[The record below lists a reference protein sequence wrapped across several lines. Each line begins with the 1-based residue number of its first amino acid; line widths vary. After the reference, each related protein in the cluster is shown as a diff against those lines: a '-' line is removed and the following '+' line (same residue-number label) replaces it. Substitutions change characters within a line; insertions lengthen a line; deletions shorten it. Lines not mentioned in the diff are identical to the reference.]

1 MSLHEGAH
9 SSLENRLFLSVVFS
23 LRNEEDVLHELFSRL
38 YNTLDSLDLRY
49 ELIFVNDDST
59 DRTLEILRE
68 HAARDERVK
77 VINTSRRFGVIR
89 CFLAGFRYAR
99 GDALV
104 YMDADLQDPPE
115 LIRTLVEKWREG
127 ADVVHTTRTK
137 RHGEHPVKM
146 WLTRKA
152 YQIINFVADIEIPV
166 NTGNFK
172 LLSRRVVEQ
181 ILAIDEQDPF
191 LRGLVIWVGFKQV
204 YVQYERQA
212 RHSGTTHYP
221 LLRSANP
228 TRSFVT
234 GVISFSSAPLYFAL
248 VMGLLVSVG
257 SFFYLIFVIV
267 TRMMFGWHQPGWPAI
282 MVTMLF
288 LGGTIL
294 FTIGVLGLYVGKI
307 YNHIKG
313 RPLVVIEST
322 VNVEHPVHLE
332 PRSRM

>member
-1 MSLHEGAH
+1 MESVQNTDASPEKLP
-9 SSLENRLFLSVVFS
+9 LLSVVFS

-38 YNTLDSLDLRY
+38 YKTLDQLKLRY
-49 ELIFVNDDST
+49 ELVFVNDDST
-59 DRTLEILRE
+59 DRTLEILKE
-68 HAARDERVK
+68 HAAKDPRVK
-77 VINTSRRFGVIR
+77 IINTSRRFGVIR

-115 LIRTLVEKWREG
+115 LIATLVEKWREG

-137 RHGEHPVKM
+137 RLGESPMKM
-146 WLTRKA
+146 WLTRQA
-152 YQIINFVADIEIPV
+152 YRIINFVADIKIPID
-166 NTGNFK
+166 TGNFK
-172 LLSRRVVEQ
+172 LLTRRVVEQ
-181 ILAIDEQDPF
+181 ILSIGEQEPF
-191 LRGLVIWVGFKQV
+191 LRGLVVWVGFKQV
-204 YVQYERQA
+204 YVPYERQP
-212 RHSGTTHYP
+212 RYSGETHYP
-221 LLRSANP
+221 LFGSINP

-248 VMGLLVSVG
+248 VMGLMVSAG
-257 SFFYLIFVIV
+257 SFFYLVFVVV
-267 TRMMFGWHQPGWPAI
+267 TRLLYGWHQPGWPAM

-322 VNVEHPVHLE
+322 VGVEDGFRIE
-332 PRSRM
+332 PRPGP